1 MMEDPVRGTSVF
13 RLEGS
18 DPENSPVYYGLEG
31 TNLLAVDRDT
41 GEVTVKNNID
51 REDTDTLK
59 FYATLEDIVGGQH
72 DNNLGTYVMT
82 VKATDGDRGIPRK
95 IHYSLVTNPENFFAI
110 NKNTGVLTTASL
122 LDKEKLGSSN
132 GVVTVK
138 IKASEMDGDTILDL
152 PGSSTVAALAI
163 TVRDVNDEAPT
174 FSSPSYSVN
183 VNENIPVGSP
193 LPNLDI
199 FVQDTDAGS
208 NSVFNIG
215 LMDASGMF
223 AVEPTIATGSTS
235 VSIRIIKG
243 PLDYENPNQR
253 KFILLVVAEEAF
265 TNPKLSS
272 TATLTVNVQDINDN
286 APVFEHESY
295 SASVVEDASPGS
307 VVTTIAA
314 TDRDTGPQ
322 GEGGLMYSLL
332 GNGAEKFYVNP
343 TSGVVTVAPCETPG
357 RGNCLDFEARSSYFL
372 SYQATDD
379 RGRGQS
385 AVVPLTIMLKDAND
399 NPPVFEQHLYSAV
412 IDEGDVRFDPPLRVQ
427 VLFELQP
434 DYFER
439 RKQFCVDELERISTN
454 RNHLPFLLFT
464 DEAIFHLDGHVNK

>member
-1 MMEDPVRGTSVF
+1 TSVF

-72 DNNLGTYVMT
+72 DNNL
-82 VKATDGDRGIPRK
+82 
-95 IHYSLVTNPENFFAI
+95 
-110 NKNTGVLTTASL
+110 
-122 LDKEKLGSSN
+122 
-132 GVVTVK
+132 
-138 IKASEMDGDTILDL
+138 ASEMDGDTILDL

-199 FVQDTDAGS
+199 FVQDTDARGFARRGTNGRRALWSEQSRRIPAFISQGS

-253 KFILLVVAEEAF
+253 KFILLV
-265 TNPKLSS
+265 
-272 TATLTVNVQDINDN
+272 
-286 APVFEHESY
+286 
-295 SASVVEDASPGS
+295 
-307 VVTTIAA
+307 
-314 TDRDTGPQ
+314 
-322 GEGGLMYSLL
+322 
-332 GNGAEKFYVNP
+332 
-343 TSGVVTVAPCETPG
+343 
-357 RGNCLDFEARSSYFL
+357 
-372 SYQATDD
+372 
-379 RGRGQS
+379 
-385 AVVPLTIMLKDAND
+385 
-399 NPPVFEQHLYSAV
+399 
-412 IDEGDVRFDPPLRVQ
+412 
-427 VLFELQP
+427 
-434 DYFER
+434 
-439 RKQFCVDELERISTN
+439 
-454 RNHLPFLLFT
+454 
-464 DEAIFHLDGHVNK
+464 

>member
-1 MMEDPVRGTSVF
+1 MRVAEQPVKKDAHG
-13 RLEGS
+13 RLYFAWK
-18 DPENSPVYYGLEG
+18 DRTPRTPPVYYGLEG

-72 DNNLGTYVMT
+72 DNNL
-82 VKATDGDRGIPRK
+82 
-95 IHYSLVTNPENFFAI
+95 
-110 NKNTGVLTTASL
+110 
-122 LDKEKLGSSN
+122 
-132 GVVTVK
+132 
-138 IKASEMDGDTILDL
+138 ASEMDGDTILDL

-199 FVQDTDAGS
+199 FVQDTDAGYRTQGLWASGLNLIAKLVMALRLEGS

-286 APVFEHESY
+286 APIFEHESY

-307 VVTTIAA
+307 VVTTIAV
-314 TDRDTGPQ
+314 
-322 GEGGLMYSLL
+322 S
-332 GNGAEKFYVNP
+332 
-343 TSGVVTVAPCETPG
+343 
-357 RGNCLDFEARSSYFL
+357 
-372 SYQATDD
+372 
-379 RGRGQS
+379 
-385 AVVPLTIMLKDAND
+385 
-399 NPPVFEQHLYSAV
+399 
-412 IDEGDVRFDPPLRVQ
+412 
-427 VLFELQP
+427 
-434 DYFER
+434 
-439 RKQFCVDELERISTN
+439 
-454 RNHLPFLLFT
+454 
-464 DEAIFHLDGHVNK
+464 